1 MACAMV
7 AFCPIPH
14 VPSLRA
20 RAHLSPTAMFA
31 ACVHLCLFCGHR
43 FDVSP
48 NWWTQAM
55 VTGADAMV
63 NGVFTGVILKQCS
76 LAHWWMM
83 AWIPGSLDHWW
94 MLLTVPCWC
103 CACAKNCDIPSFPP
117 ELISRPVFHHDC
129 LCRFPF
135 PTFSWHLKLR
145 TVLISLRVFKSFRLC
160 VPLDF
165 CFMLQ
170 HTSVILKWWHS
181 FYFYCF
187 LWHFQPFILILL

>member
-1 MACAMV
+1 MCHGCILSYSPCAQSQGT
-7 AFCPIPH
+7 CPFVPH
-14 VPSLRA
+14 CCVCCLRGLVLILRA
-20 RAHLSPTAMFA
+20 RVRCFTQLVDSSNGHWCWCYGQWRAHW
-31 ACVHLCLFCGHR
+31 CY
-43 FDVSP
+43 
-48 NWWTQAM
+48 TQAM
-55 VTGADAMV
+55 LTGSVVDD
-63 NGVFTGVILKQCS
+63 G
-76 LAHWWMM
+76 LALDLWWMM

-103 CACAKNCDIPSFPP
+103 CACAKNCDIPSFPA

-129 LCRFPF
+129 LCRSPF

-165 CFMLQ
+165 YFMLQ

-181 FYFYCF
+181 F
-187 LWHFQPFILILL
+187 